1 MITNQST
8 VSGWTWTNESVH
20 SPTCQARLRLVED
33 AGGFPPLEDS
43 GLLLVGV
50 EDGNTEKGGHVT
62 TNDCLD
68 NGKVRN
74 SR

>member
-1 MITNQST
+1 MR
-8 VSGWTWTNESVH
+8 GLH
-20 SPTCQARLRLVED
+20 YPTCQAGLRLVED

-68 NGKVRN
+68 SEKVRN